1 MLLDL
6 GPDGPRIDPTAW
18 VAPTAVVVGRVALG
32 PSSST
37 WYGAVVRADLERIS
51 VGARTNLQDGCVLHA
66 DPGFALEVGD
76 DVTVGH
82 RAVLHGCRI
91 EDGVLIGMGSVV
103 MNGCVVGAGSLVAAG
118 TLLTEGTVIP
128 PRSLVM
134 GAPGK
139 VRGELTEEQS
149 AALRLGSDHYVELAE
164 RHRRASAIM

>member
-1 MLLDL
+1 VILDL
-6 GPDGPRIDPTAW
+6 GPDSPVVHPTAW
-18 VAPTAVVVGRVALG
+18 VAPTAVLVGRVLLG
-32 PSSST
+32 AASSA
-37 WYGAVVRADLERIS
+37 WYGAVVRADLERIE

-66 DPGFALEVGD
+66 DPGFALVVGD

-82 RAVLHGCRI
+82 RAVLHGCTV

-118 TLLTEGTVIP
+118 TLLTEGTVVP

-139 VRGELTEEQS
+139 VRGELTDEQS

-164 RHRRASAIM
+164 RHRAASG